1 MVVIAHPLTPSL
13 VRRGSG
19 GFCNPLIDFQL
30 LFRGFNSSCRL
41 AQGKSLFVPVLRQAM
56 TRVVMM
62 KGRTRMAWRRL
73 VSPWGEGEKE
83 SLVSHPKTIMKDAR
97 SQSSRTHAPQ
107 ARRHAAR
114 PPSTAQAGRQ
124 GEMVLLCTT
133 TVVGGGGRPNAVCS
147 SVLVCVKGRLL
158 SVKLQGR
165 KTKDKTEIDRYRENW
180 KSI

>member
-1 MVVIAHPLTPSL
+1 
-13 VRRGSG
+13 
-19 GFCNPLIDFQL
+19 
-30 LFRGFNSSCRL
+30 
-41 AQGKSLFVPVLRQAM
+41 
-56 TRVVMM
+56 
-62 KGRTRMAWRRL
+62 MAWRRL

-133 TVVGGGGRPNAVCS
+133 TVVGGLGRPNAVCS
-147 SVLVCVKGRLL
+147 SVLVCVSKGGYCPLNCRE
-158 SVKLQGR
+158 GR
-165 KTKDKTEIDRYRENW
+165 RRTRR
-180 KSI
+180 KSIGIVKTGKVYDCFY

>member
-1 MVVIAHPLTPSL
+1 
-13 VRRGSG
+13 
-19 GFCNPLIDFQL
+19 
-30 LFRGFNSSCRL
+30 
-41 AQGKSLFVPVLRQAM
+41 M

-114 PPSTAQAGRQ
+114 PPFHGPGRQAGRD
-124 GEMVLLCTT
+124 GVAMYYDRRRWWWE
-133 TVVGGGGRPNAVCS
+133 AECS
-147 SVLVCVKGRLL
+147 M
-158 SVKLQGR
+158 Q
-165 KTKDKTEIDRYRENW
+165 
-180 KSI
+180 

>member
-1 MVVIAHPLTPSL
+1 
-13 VRRGSG
+13 
-19 GFCNPLIDFQL
+19 
-30 LFRGFNSSCRL
+30 
-41 AQGKSLFVPVLRQAM
+41 M

-165 KTKDKTEIDRYRENW
+165 KTKDKTEIDLLIGSDWSSRTG
-180 KSI
+180 SPPPPSSSSLLLTGFTHQPCP

>member
-1 MVVIAHPLTPSL
+1 M
-13 VRRGSG
+13 
-19 GFCNPLIDFQL
+19 
-30 LFRGFNSSCRL
+30 
-41 AQGKSLFVPVLRQAM
+41 PVLRQAM